1 MAKRYSPTE
10 KVAIILEVLRG
21 ETTLAD
27 ACRRYGIS
35 QTIFYRW
42 KEKFLKGAKDVSP
55 NEKLFFYAVAQT
67 HPEEYKRVKE
77 MGWKKVLRE
86 KLLKVRFIRIRED
99 AEPFLENIG
108 EASLLTR
115 ETFMEILE

>member
-42 KEKFLKGAKDVSP
+42 KEKFLKGAEEALSGPEK
-55 NEKLFFYAVAQT
+55 NEVKRLKAKL
-67 HPEEYKRVKE
+67 R
-77 MGWKKVLRE
+77 
-86 KLLKVRFIRIRED
+86 
-99 AEPFLENIG
+99 
-108 EASLLTR
+108 SLQRLAGKQALII
-115 ETFMEILE
+115 EILKKQD